1 MDAQTMFLKR
11 CPGSWVCQQV
21 PAVPKAQQQTLQD
34 DGTSL
39 AWMQLPP
46 WSASPRDL
54 PGAVRLCLPG
64 GCQDGSRPCH
74 ISVADLM
81 SQPMDP
87 QGEGAQDAWQAG
99 AAHSSAPTVVQQ
111 PEAQHCHKTQQFQE
125 ETRRQQALPPRAASA
140 KDPTEIRLEL
150 HQVSAL
156 SPQPQARRSFTLPD
170 SLLRMGTLNTKN
182 NQRTGTAATMIS
194 LCGASVYC
202 PLSFPLLAAFH
213 TWLILRG
220 RSLPTGDFTHALRGC
235 SWESSLIPKLLLEY
249 IASPR

>member
-1 MDAQTMFLKR
+1 MIKLLFSACYTGVHSSAFRGTLTHYCLSDGCTDNVPQKVPRVLSVPTGTRSPQGTATDFRMMGPAWLGCSCHPEVHPHVIYLELCLF
-11 CPGSWVCQQV
+11 VCQED
-21 PAVPKAQQQTLQD
+21 A
-34 DGTSL
+34 
-39 AWMQLPP
+39 
-46 WSASPRDL
+46 
-54 PGAVRLCLPG
+54 
-64 GCQDGSRPCH
+64 DGSRPCH

-99 AAHSSAPTVVQQ
+99 AAHSSAPAVVQQ

-182 NQRTGTAATMIS
+182 NQRTGAAATMIS
-194 LCGASVYC
+194 LFGASVYC

-213 TWLILRG
+213 I
-220 RSLPTGDFTHALRGC
+220 
-235 SWESSLIPKLLLEY
+235 
-249 IASPR
+249 

>member
-1 MDAQTMFLKR
+1 MHRQCSSKGA
-11 CPGSWVCQQV
+11 PGPECANRYPQSPRHSNRLFRMMGPAWLGCSCHPEVHPHVIYLELCLFVCQQD
-21 PAVPKAQQQTLQD
+21 A
-34 DGTSL
+34 
-39 AWMQLPP
+39 
-46 WSASPRDL
+46 
-54 PGAVRLCLPG
+54 
-64 GCQDGSRPCH
+64 DGSRPCH

-81 SQPMDP
+81 SQPVDP

-182 NQRTGTAATMIS
+182 NQRTGAAATMIS
-194 LCGASVYC
+194 LFGASFYC